1 MFSPCIILTVRHLWL
16 NRPPTPESSLPGG
29 DMENSGSSTTSHW
42 SLDQREGSCQEG
54 SIPAVGGSELSL
66 LIVHP
71 PGPRCRPHSEIWKGG
86 GFPH

>member
-1 MFSPCIILTVRHLWL
+1 MLFALVILTLRPLWF
-16 NRPPTPESSLPGG
+16 NRPPAPKSSLPGG
-29 DMENSGSSTTSHW
+29 DVENSGSNTTSHW

-66 LIVHP
+66 LTVH
-71 PGPRCRPHSEIWKGG
+71 GPRCRPHSEIWKGG